1 MRCVQMLLGE
11 AISFRIKELCKE
23 RGIQLQICIWPN
35 KNQVYSEYLGLTP
48 ATTTKRVDRLVEYVQ
63 NNSDVKIIYPLKELK
78 SAKPYAD
85 MYLKYDTHWNC
96 AGGFVGYQAMLASL
110 GLETTDFYNCTM
122 YDTNYSSY
130 SDPYYAQVRGDILGM
145 SVPNASSYPNDHNY
159 YIVYRPE
166 VTVDSFSGSNGAG
179 DTRHTTAANAPNDL
193 NFVMLADSY
202 RVMQLSYLEK
212 DFTDCFLT
220 HRSHVND
227 ADVKEA
233 IKNSDI
239 LVIAA
244 VERLETNILDTAKQ
258 IIKILQEDA
267 NN

>member
-1 MRCVQMLLGE
+1 MAALFDAFRLFCRNRGSAAPRHLNGLRRFFLSGHIGGDGEQLLSRVWQKR
-11 AISFRIKELCKE
+11 ALCQQ
-23 RGIQLQICIWPN
+23 GQ
-35 KNQVYSEYLGLTP
+35 S
-48 ATTTKRVDRLVEYVQ
+48 AQ
-63 NNSDVKIIYPLKELK
+63 N
-78 SAKPYAD
+78 
-85 MYLKYDTHWNC
+85 
-96 AGGFVGYQAMLASL
+96 GG
-110 GLETTDFYNCTM
+110 
-122 YDTNYSSY
+122 
-130 SDPYYAQVRGDILGM
+130 
-145 SVPNASSYPNDHNY
+145 
-159 YIVYRPE
+159 
-166 VTVDSFSGSNGAG
+166 NGAG

-220 HRSHVND
+220 HRNRVND

-258 IIKILQEDA
+258 IINILEEDA
-267 NN
+267 K